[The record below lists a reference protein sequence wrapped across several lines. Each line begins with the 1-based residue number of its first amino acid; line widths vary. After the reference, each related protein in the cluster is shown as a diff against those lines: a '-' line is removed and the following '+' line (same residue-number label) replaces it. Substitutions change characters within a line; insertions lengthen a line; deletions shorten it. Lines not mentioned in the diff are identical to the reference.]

1 MKNNNMKSYIPPH
14 KRNNN
19 NKVDNFDEP
28 WLSVKNKKR
37 DNLKNANFPSLNK
50 NKDTQDNSLSKES
63 NIYNYKSVTELFKK
77 KRELRNK
84 KKNDLPPGWI
94 KLNKESKYE
103 KMETEIEM
111 YYKQQIIEERIK
123 KFLNKQEEYYRNYEE
138 LTGEDIRYYIS
149 ESESEEEF
157 DYDSESVS
165 EEETADEFY
174 DEQDIYLKKYN
185 RN

>member
-1 MKNNNMKSYIPPH
+1 MKSYIPPH
-14 KRNNN
+14 KRNV
-19 NKVDNFDEP
+19 NKVDNFNEP
-28 WLSVKNKKR
+28 WLSVTNKKR
-37 DNLKNANFPSLNK
+37 DNFKNANFPSLNK
-50 NKDTQDNSLSKES
+50 IKDTQNNSSPEE
-63 NIYNYKSVTELFKK
+63 NNVYNYKSVTELFKK

-94 KLNKESKYE
+94 KLNKEAKYE
-103 KMETEIEM
+103 KTETELEM

-138 LTGEDIRYYIS
+138 LTGIDIRYYIS
-149 ESESEEEF
+149 ESEEEEKNEENVYESESMSEEEN
-157 DYDSESVS
+157 
-165 EEETADEFY
+165 TDEFY

>member
-1 MKNNNMKSYIPPH
+1 MKSYIPPH

-84 KKNDLPPGWI
+84 KK
-94 KLNKESKYE
+94 K
-103 KMETEIEM
+103 
-111 YYKQQIIEERIK
+111 
-123 KFLNKQEEYYRNYEE
+123 
-138 LTGEDIRYYIS
+138 
-149 ESESEEEF
+149 
-157 DYDSESVS
+157 
-165 EEETADEFY
+165 
-174 DEQDIYLKKYN
+174 
-185 RN
+185 